1 MEFQVSY
8 LKILKDNA
16 LKVFH
21 LIYQYIW
28 KTQQWPPD
36 WKKSVFIPIPKMGN
50 AKNCSNYR
58 IVVLI
63 SHASKVM
70 FQILQAIL
78 QQYVHQELPNVQAG
92 CRKGRG
98 TRDQIANLRWI
109 IEKAE
114 KSQKNIY
121 FCFVDYAT
129 TFDCVG
135 HKKLWKILRD
145 GNTIPL
151 YLYPEKPVCSSR
163 SNI

>member
-8 LKILKDNA
+8 LKILKDDA

-28 KTQQWPPD
+28 KTQQWPQD
-36 WKKSVFIPIPKMGN
+36 WKRSVFIPIPKIGN
-50 AKNCSNYR
+50 AKNCSNYC

-70 FQILQAIL
+70 FKFLQAIL
-78 QQYVHQELPNVQAG
+78 QQYVHQELPNAKAG

-98 TRDQIANLRWI
+98 TRDQIATIRWI

-129 TFDCVG
+129 TFDCVD
-135 HKKLWKILRD
+135 HKKLWKIL
-145 GNTIPL
+145 
-151 YLYPEKPVCSSR
+151 
-163 SNI
+163 

>member
-28 KTQQWPPD
+28 KTQQWPLD

-92 CRKGRG
+92 SGKGRG
-98 TRDQIANLRWI
+98 TRSQIANILWI
-109 IEKAE
+109 IEKARE
-114 KSQKNIY
+114 L
-121 FCFVDYAT
+121 
-129 TFDCVG
+129 
-135 HKKLWKILRD
+135 KKKHLL
-145 GNTIPL
+145 L
-151 YLYPEKPVCSSR
+151 LL
-163 SNI
+163 